1 MPVSSQLSV
10 ADWLTFVASFAL
22 VLGIIGAL
30 FYLLRH
36 LGTVGLGGRSDRQI
50 NVLETHIVGNRQRI
64 ILLRAKDREVLIGM
78 TVNQITTLATWPADD
93 TPLKKTAFGS
103 ADTPPPSVKSVTSVT
118 SVTNGAGL
126 RQLLSKLQGRK

>member
-1 MPVSSQLSV
+1 
-10 ADWLTFVASFAL
+10 
-22 VLGIIGAL
+22 
-30 FYLLRH
+30 
-36 LGTVGLGGRSDRQI
+36 
-50 NVLETHIVGNRQRI
+50 VLETHIVGTRQRI

-93 TPLKKTAFGS
+93 TPPKKTAFGS

-118 SVTNGAGL
+118 HGAGL